1 MTDEQ
6 FNPVPEPSPYYGNE
20 AMIAKQAGMSLGN
33 LRTPTARSVLQAR
46 KDELL
51 KQIKAIDDAI
61 TALDE
66 NPGVEKVLNIL
77 RKVGV

>member
-20 AMIAKQAGMSLGN
+20 IAKAGMSLGN